1 MALLGFRGVLPAA
14 AQKTDTLHLRNGDR
28 VVGEVK
34 SLSRALLSY
43 STDNMQTVAVEWD
56 AVAALVSRSRFEVQ
70 LQSGTKYYGRLTTAP
85 AGYLVVSSAGTASTD
100 TLPLGLVVHIVP
112 MDRDFWSRLDGYVD
126 LGFTYQRANHSV
138 QLTFGSE
145 VVYRGPRAG
154 VTINGAYFLQDQDS
168 VTPTSRSSLSLV
180 EQLFLPRRWAMGTSQ
195 SFERNE
201 ELQLESR
208 IKLGVGAGRFMAQ
221 NDAVEFSLGAGAV
234 LLREQYTGEADAP
247 VTVEGQL
254 IAEFDAFK
262 YNHPKLDLAT
272 NLTVYPGISEWGRV
286 RVDFDGRVS
295 YEVIKDFY
303 LTLSVFE
310 RYDSRPP
317 SETAAKSDFGTTLS
331 VSWSF

>member
-1 MALLGFRGVLPAA
+1 MVLGFLGVLPAT

-28 VVGEVK
+28 IVGEVK

-43 STDNMQTVAVEWD
+43 STDNLQTVSVEWD
-56 AVAALVSRSRFEVQ
+56 AVAALVSKSRFEVQ
-70 LQSGTKYYGRLTTAP
+70 LQSGLKHYGRLTTAP
-85 AGYLVVSSAGTASTD
+85 AGYLVVTSISAAVAD
-100 TLPLGLVVHIVP
+100 TLPLGLVVRIFP
-112 MDRDFWSRLDGYVD
+112 MDRKFWSRLDGYVD
-126 LGFTYQRANHSV
+126 LGFTYQHANHSV

-145 VVYRGPRAG
+145 VVYRGPKAA

-168 VTPTSRSSLSLV
+168 VTPTSRSSLSLL
-180 EQLFLPRRWAMGTSQ
+180 EQLFLGGRWTVGTSQ

-208 IKLGVGAGRFMAQ
+208 LKLGVGAGRFMAQ
-221 NDAVEFSLGAGAV
+221 NDAIEFSLSAGAV
-234 LLREQYTGEADAP
+234 LLREQYTGEDDAP

-254 IAEFDAFK
+254 TAGFDAFK
-262 YNHPKLDLAT
+262 YDHPKLDLST
-272 NLTVYPGISEWGRV
+272 SLTVYPGISEWGRV
-286 RVDFDGRVS
+286 RVDFDGRIS

-303 LTLSVFE
+303 LTLSLFE

-331 VSWSF
+331 ISWSF